1 MQGADLGEFSNA
13 LSGLIV
19 KAKGFDI
26 QKENNSLVNKTLSL
40 FSNKKERIM
49 AKFRTVEAQITES
62 LIEIEKKQEQQQL
75 RIKQYEQLYEQAH
88 VDYMSLELDI
98 KQGEEALVNLKEHLA
113 TQPTNN
119 VSFELNSLKDTIDK
133 LEKRVYDLKLAQ
145 MNVMNSLPELKL
157 MTQNAISQIDKI
169 QNIKLITIPA
179 WKRVFTLYL
188 LNKEQQETIAF
199 TNAIDDMTNDLI
211 RKNSDMLKDNVVNAA
226 LSKNRGVIDMDTLVY
241 SQNKL
246 FEAMD
251 ELEAINNQ
259 AKIDRKTST
268 ALLLTMKQ
276 KTGEKIG

>member
-1 MQGADLGEFSNA
+1 
-13 LSGLIV
+13 
-19 KAKGFDI
+19 
-26 QKENNSLVNKTLSL
+26 
-40 FSNKKERIM
+40 
-49 AKFRTVEAQITES
+49 
-62 LIEIEKKQEQQQL
+62 
-75 RIKQYEQLYEQAH
+75 
-88 VDYMSLELDI
+88 
-98 KQGEEALVNLKEHLA
+98 
-113 TQPTNN
+113 
-119 VSFELNSLKDTIDK
+119 
-133 LEKRVYDLKLAQ
+133 
-145 MNVMNSLPELKL
+145 